1 MAIESCRPLCLRP
14 PVPGAADPELLWG
27 AIIGL
32 SGLLATGWLRSG
44 LPTPLCPFHALTG
57 LPCPTCGMT
66 RAAESL
72 LRGDVREALA
82 WNPLGSLGLIAAV
95 LFVGYA
101 ATVVT
106 LRLPR
111 LRLQGPPPRFWRLG
125 IALLLGLNWGYLLFF
140 GKV

>member
-1 MAIESCRPLCLRP
+1 MAIESGRVFCLRP
-14 PVPGAADPELLWG
+14 PVPGGADPELLWG
-27 AIIGL
+27 SVLAAA
-32 SGLLATGWLRSG
+32 GLLGAGWLRAG

-57 LPCPTCGMT
+57 LPCPACGTT
-66 RAAESL
+66 RAAGCL
-72 LRGDVREALA
+72 LRGDLLSSLS
-82 WNPLGSLGLIAAV
+82 WNPLGSLGLVAAV
-95 LFVGYA
+95 FFVGYA

-111 LRLQGPPPRFWRLG
+111 LRLQGSPPRFWRLG